1 MSEKEI
7 LELAKDLDWLEKND
21 KEGMKKVEESNRKK
35 FEEKKKYNV
44 KVPYL
49 TFIVS
54 FIISIIFVLV
64 GMVT

>member
-1 MSEKEI
+1 
-7 LELAKDLDWLEKND
+7 
-21 KEGMKKVEESNRKK
+21 MKKVEESNRKK
-35 FEEKKKYNV
+35 YEKKKKYNV

-64 GMVT
+64 GMVI